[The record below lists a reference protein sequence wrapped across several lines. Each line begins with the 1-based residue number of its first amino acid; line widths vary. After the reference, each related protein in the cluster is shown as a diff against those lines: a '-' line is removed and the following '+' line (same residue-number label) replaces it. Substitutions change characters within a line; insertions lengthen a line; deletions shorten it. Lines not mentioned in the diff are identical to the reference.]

1 MQRPCDVER
10 LLETV
15 LSGLQWH
22 VCLIYLDDIIVYGST
37 FDTMIKNLV
46 TVFDNLVEA
55 GLKLKARKCTLFA
68 RQVKYLGHVISDKS

>member
-1 MQRPCDVER
+1 MPFGLCNAPATFER

-37 FDTMIKNLV
+37 FRR
-46 TVFDNLVEA
+46 
-55 GLKLKARKCTLFA
+55 GLKPRK
-68 RQVKYLGHVISDKS
+68 RPPYPQRVVKGDLMGHRYIALVADTA